1 MQPSPHGSIQMSA
14 MVPRNQLLLA
24 LIQKEYPSYHPLL
37 AIARIAHNEAA
48 SLGLQF
54 DCHKTIA
61 KYVEPELKSIEV
73 RGSVE
78 SQHRVRVSLFDPI
91 EGEYTSVEQIARD
104 VVEDSIMSQDGE
116 FVGAQVVGGN
126 W

>member
-1 MQPSPHGSIQMSA
+1 MSA

-37 AIARIAHNEAA
+37 AIARIAHNESA

-91 EGEYTSVEQIARD
+91 EGEYQTVEQITRD
-104 VVEDSIMSQDGE
+104 LVEDQIMSQEGE
-116 FVGAQVVGGN
+116 FVGAQVIGGN

>member
-1 MQPSPHGSIQMSA
+1 MSA

-24 LIQKEYPSYHPLL
+24 LIQKEYPAYHPLL
-37 AIARIAHNEAA
+37 AIVRIAHDSNATLA
-48 SLGLQF
+48 LQF

-91 EGEYTSVEQIARD
+91 EGEYQTVEQITRD
-104 VVEDSIMSQDGE
+104 VIEDSIMSQGGE
-116 FVGAQVVGGN
+116 FAGAQVVGGN